1 MDSKQLEK
9 IAYEL
14 RLDVI
19 EMLEKAGSGHIG
31 GAFSI
36 ADVVTCLYFNFAKLD
51 PNNPDWAE
59 RDYII
64 LSNGHVCPILY
75 AALAKKGY
83 FPREELYNLRT
94 IDSLLQGHPKLGIP
108 GVENSSGLLGQGLS
122 QGIGIALGLKIDNKS
137 NKVIVLTSDGEHQ
150 EGQTWEA
157 IMSANKWKLENLIV
171 IVDRNYV
178 QIDGN
183 TEDIMPLGS
192 LKEKYESFGWTAL
205 EIDGHKYEDIV
216 NVLEF
221 SRKITGPV
229 VIIADT
235 IAGKGIRFMEGKY
248 QYHDW
253 KDDKQESDLA
263 KKELIM
269 KIEKLN

>member
-9 IAYEL
+9 ISYEL
-14 RLDVI
+14 RLDVV

-36 ADVVTCLYFNFAKLD
+36 ADIMTCLYFSFAKLD
-51 PNNPDWAE
+51 PNNPDWPE
-59 RDYII
+59 RDYIL

-75 AALAKKGY
+75 ATLARKGY
-83 FPREELYNLRT
+83 FPREELFNLRT

-122 QGIGIALGLKIDNKS
+122 QGIGIALGLKMDNKS
-137 NKVIVLTSDGEHQ
+137 NKVVVITSDGEHQ

-157 IMSANKWKLENLIV
+157 IMSANKWQLDNLIV
-171 IVDRNYV
+171 IIDRNNV

-205 EIDGHKYEDIV
+205 EIDGHKYEDILS
-216 NVLEF
+216 VLEF
-221 SRKITGPV
+221 ARKITNPV
-229 VIIADT
+229 AIIADT
-235 IAGKGIRFMEGKY
+235 VAGKGIRFMEGKY

-253 KDDKQESDLA
+253 KDDKQESEIA
-263 KKELIM
+263 KKELQM
-269 KIEKLN
+269 KINKLN